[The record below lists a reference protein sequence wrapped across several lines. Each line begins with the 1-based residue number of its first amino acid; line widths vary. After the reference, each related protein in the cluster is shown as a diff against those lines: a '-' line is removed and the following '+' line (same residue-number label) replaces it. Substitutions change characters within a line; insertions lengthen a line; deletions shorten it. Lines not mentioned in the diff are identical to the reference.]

1 MTPSPQA
8 QPPSFSA
15 QEFRTALGM
24 YAWHGKHHTAHV
36 TRLRERMGW

>member
-1 MTPSPQA
+1 MGEVPLT
-8 QPPSFSA
+8 
-15 QEFRTALGM
+15 TALAI